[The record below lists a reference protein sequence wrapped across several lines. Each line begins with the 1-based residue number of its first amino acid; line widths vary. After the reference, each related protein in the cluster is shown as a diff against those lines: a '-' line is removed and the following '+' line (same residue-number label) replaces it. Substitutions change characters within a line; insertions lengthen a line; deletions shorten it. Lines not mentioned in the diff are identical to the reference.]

1 MLYSAYETYA
11 SYSDPIR
18 KFAGMANN
26 ISSIW
31 LNNPTASPIRRLAAH
46 YEQLELM
53 GFTHIR
59 PDFKIEE
66 VTTSLGERYKVVE
79 ELVTSTHFCELVR
92 FKKIGAINQPKILLV
107 APMSGHFATLL
118 AGTVKTL
125 LQDHEVYITDWLNI
139 RDVPLSSGDFNLDSY
154 VSHIIQFLKYL
165 GPESHLMGV
174 CQPTV
179 ACLTATAIMA
189 ENKDPY
195 QPASLTLMAGPID
208 GRINPTKVNQLANEK
223 PIEWFEDNLIG
234 VVPYQHEGAGRKVY
248 PGFLQLMAFMSM
260 NPKRHTQSF
269 KNLYEY
275 RIEGE
280 DEKANAIKE
289 FYQEYFAIMDLPA
302 NFYLETVKK
311 VFQTYD
317 LPTGEMTYQN
327 KKIDLRAI
335 RKTFLLTIE
344 GERDDICGIGQTL
357 AAQDLCSLLPTYKK
371 THHLQAGVGHYGV
384 FNGRRWE
391 NQIYPVVRNFIQ
403 SSCG

>member
-18 KFAGMANN
+18 KFSGMANN

-154 VSHIIQFLKYL
+154 VSHIIQFLK
-165 GPESHLMGV
+165 
-174 CQPTV
+174 
-179 ACLTATAIMA
+179 
-189 ENKDPY
+189 
-195 QPASLTLMAGPID
+195 
-208 GRINPTKVNQLANEK
+208 
-223 PIEWFEDNLIG
+223 
-234 VVPYQHEGAGRKVY
+234 
-248 PGFLQLMAFMSM
+248 
-260 NPKRHTQSF
+260 
-269 KNLYEY
+269 
-275 RIEGE
+275 
-280 DEKANAIKE
+280 
-289 FYQEYFAIMDLPA
+289 
-302 NFYLETVKK
+302 
-311 VFQTYD
+311 
-317 LPTGEMTYQN
+317 
-327 KKIDLRAI
+327 
-335 RKTFLLTIE
+335 
-344 GERDDICGIGQTL
+344 
-357 AAQDLCSLLPTYKK
+357 
-371 THHLQAGVGHYGV
+371 
-384 FNGRRWE
+384 
-391 NQIYPVVRNFIQ
+391 
-403 SSCG
+403 